1 MNTQKLAQFGDKC
14 GCNLRSAAVLVVV
27 LASAA
32 CAHADDPFGLGDA
45 GVQNFAVLNLS
56 NQFTLNGTFGAGVV
70 NGNVGVSS
78 AGGGS
83 YDLTSPAT
91 INGQLITNSGV
102 TGTNTAVPITGGTTV
117 NNTLI
122 NTAVT
127 DAHTASITNAGLTP
141 TTTVAGGQI
150 TGDTT
155 ITGHAGQNVLNVTG
169 VNTNHNTIT
178 LNAPAGSTFVINDS
192 GNFVLKHTQIDLTG
206 GLTANDVLFNITD
219 SSGQVLLQG
228 YPTDSSLNGIL
239 LADGNAVNVD
249 PTTVNGEV
257 IGNQINLSNGA
268 QVNDPYTGGGTSV
281 VPEPSS
287 VVPLILGI
295 ALLGMMVVARKQRQI
310 GFGPIN

>member
-1 MNTQKLAQFGDKC
+1 MNTQKQAQFGDKC
-14 GCNLRSAAVLVVV
+14 GRYIRCAAVVIVV

-56 NQFTLNGTFGAGVV
+56 DQFILNGNGGAV

-83 YDLTSPAT
+83 YDLSSPAT

-102 TGTNTAVPITGGTTV
+102 TGTNSGVPITGGTSV

-122 NTAVT
+122 NSAVT
-127 DAHTASITNAGLTP
+127 SAHTASVTNAGLAA
-141 TTTVAGGQI
+141 TTSVAGGQI

-155 ITGHAGQNVLNVTG
+155 ITGHAGQNVVNLSG

-178 LNAPAGSTFVINDS
+178 LNAPAGSTFIINDS
-192 GNFVLKHTQIDLTG
+192 GDFVLKHTQIDLTG
-206 GLTANDVLFNITD
+206 GLTANDVLYNITD
-219 SSGQVLLQG
+219 ASGNVFLTG
-228 YPTDSSLNGIL
+228 GGPSDTTLNGIL
-239 LADGNAVNVD
+239 LADGNNVHLA
-249 PTTVNGEV
+249 PITLNGEV
-257 IGNQINLSNGA
+257 IGNQINLSSGT
-268 QVNDPYTGGGTSV
+268 QINDAYTGGGTPV

-287 VVPLILGI
+287 VVPMILGT
-295 ALLGMMVVARKQRQI
+295 ALLGMMVVARRQQLH
-310 GFGPIN
+310 GFGPVR